1 LKRVKSTPLRV
12 FFLLLLL
19 FFFHRA
25 FISVSQTGR
34 ERWCHHHHHARVRRH
49 HGWNEG
55 IICAVLHLRSRQVH
69 VRKPLKRVHARIL
82 RGRRGKFRRRF
93 VNNFPRNVVGGDSR
107 EQIARYLFENARKRI
122 KSQCEWINA
131 RKKRSRVQFNL
142 EIKEKRIAR
151 WPLTRG
157 PFSVFR
163 SISLRRKYQIF
174 AFEKNKNE
182 KSFAKSAPET
192 ASANTAAGQI
202 SRDRPVFLRKSPV
215 FRRKRAFQSPPSRKG
230 NAREFLF

>member
-1 LKRVKSTPLRV
+1 MKRVKSTPLRV
-12 FFLLLLL
+12 LPSRPPLFFLLLLL

-25 FISVSQTGR
+25 AFIVSQTGR

-49 HGWNEG
+49 HSWNEG

-69 VRKPLKRVHARIL
+69 VRKPLKRVHASGIL

-107 EQIARYLFENARKRI
+107 EQIARYLFEKARKRI

-163 SISLRRKYQIF
+163 SISPSTQISNIRF
-174 AFEKNKNE
+174 RKNKN
-182 KSFAKSAPET
+182 KK
-192 ASANTAAGQI
+192 
-202 SRDRPVFLRKSPV
+202 
-215 FRRKRAFQSPPSRKG
+215 
-230 NAREFLF
+230 